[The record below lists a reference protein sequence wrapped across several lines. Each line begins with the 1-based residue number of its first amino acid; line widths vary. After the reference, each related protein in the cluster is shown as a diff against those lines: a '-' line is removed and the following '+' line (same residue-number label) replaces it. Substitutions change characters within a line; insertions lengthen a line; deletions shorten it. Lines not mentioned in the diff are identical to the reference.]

1 MSPGAAA
8 SWTCDGCAVSISR
21 IDGKR
26 TPLPTGW
33 ESSTEGQFCLLCSR
47 ARAAEAALETAP
59 KNSTRDERAKLR
71 RAALIEFEV
80 RRVPELPDNA
90 IARACRSS
98 AAAVAATRKRIG
110 EREPDAPS
118 SRRRRSIPRQAA
130 TR

>member
-1 MSPGAAA
+1 MIPGTAAR
-8 SWTCDGCAVSISR
+8 WTCDSCAVSISR
-21 IDGKR
+21 IDGGSA
-26 TPLPTGW
+26 PLPTGW
-33 ESSTEGQFCLLCSR
+33 ESTAEGLFCLLCCR
-47 ARAAEAALETAP
+47 TRAAEAALETAP
-59 KNSTRDERAKLR
+59 KDSTRDERAKLR

-98 AAAVAATRKRIG
+98 AAAVAATRRRIG

-118 SRRRRSIPRQAA
+118 SRRRSIPRQAA

>member
-1 MSPGAAA
+1 MSSGTAA

-26 TPLPTGW
+26 APLPTGW
-33 ESSTEGQFCLLCSR
+33 ERSAEGWLCLLCSR
-47 ARAAEAALETAP
+47 ERAAEAALETAP
-59 KNSTRDERAKLR
+59 GNSTRDERAKLR
-71 RAALIEFEV
+71 RRALIEFEV
-80 RRVPELPDNA
+80 RRVPELTDSA

-110 EREPDAPS
+110 ERQPDVPS
-118 SRRRRSIPRQAA
+118 SRRRSTLRQAA